1 LLAKH
6 QVLKQQIAAR
16 AKNADMEVNQI
27 PQQAQHEVSIMPRRT
42 KLGLIWQLFD
52 LNVDRY
58 FGDPQCDEQSICY
71 KTIT

>member
-1 LLAKH
+1 LLAKR

-52 LNVDRY
+52 LT
-58 FGDPQCDEQSICY
+58 GQC
-71 KTIT
+71 